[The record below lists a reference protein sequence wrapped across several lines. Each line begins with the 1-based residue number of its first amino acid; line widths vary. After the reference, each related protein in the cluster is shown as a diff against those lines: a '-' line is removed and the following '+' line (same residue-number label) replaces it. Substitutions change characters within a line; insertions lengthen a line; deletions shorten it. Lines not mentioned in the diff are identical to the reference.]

1 MQHRGDHTVVTA
13 DMEGVHLRAVSWHEG
28 KRDKKT
34 KQIVRKN
41 FVGSFSTTLEGRPH
55 RKRRWVKEDDGS
67 TTETFY
73 DVKRPRLVTEYF
85 DGAQTIDVH
94 NHRRQGSLG
103 MELRPT
109 KRWEWRFFQTFLG
122 INVIDSFLAYI
133 KFAPG
138 KELVT
143 RDDFVQGLID
153 HLLNNKYGVTDAAP
167 VLRPHAADYTEDDQM
182 LPALVHVLEP
192 LRATSFFQQKN
203 RRKRAAGL
211 PPRACSL
218 RCRICGA
225 QCLMHC
231 AKCSST
237 HPATSKQIQAICGP
251 NTGRGC
257 FEQHQRNANAPSPAA
272 ATTKAAAP
280 RLP

>member
-1 MQHRGDHTVVTA
+1 VA
-13 DMEGVHLRAVSWHEG
+13 AL
-28 KRDKKT
+28 
-34 KQIVRKN
+34 
-41 FVGSFSTTLEGRPH
+41 P
-55 RKRRWVKEDDGS
+55 
-67 TTETFY
+67 Y
-73 DVKRPRLVTEYF
+73 
-85 DGAQTIDVH
+85 
-94 NHRRQGSLG
+94 
-103 MELRPT
+103 
-109 KRWEWRFFQTFLG
+109 FLG

-192 LRATSFFQQKN
+192 LRTTSFFQQKN

-211 PPRACSL
+211 PPRAYSL

-237 HPATSKQIQAICGP
+237 HPATSKQIQAICGS
-251 NTGRGC
+251 NNGRDC